1 MLEILQY
8 GFMQRALLAGVIIG
22 VLCPSIGIFIV
33 LRRMSLIGDSLS
45 HVALAGVAAGILTG
59 IYPLSMSLIFSV
71 LAALAIEKL
80 RKSYEE
86 YAELSIAIILSAGIG
101 LAVVLI
107 SFAKS
112 FNIDLFGYL
121 FGSITT
127 VLPRD
132 LWIIAILGIL
142 IIITIKLLYKELFYI
157 AFDEVSAKLAGI
169 PVRYINLLFIILIAS
184 TITLSMR
191 IVGILLVSSL
201 MVLPVATSLQLAK
214 SFKHATLLSIVFAEI
229 SIISG
234 IFVAYYFELASGGT
248 IVIISVIILLLVLGI
263 KRINE
268 YVLRRK
274 VLMDV

>member
-8 GFMQRALLAGVIIG
+8 GFMQRALIAGIIIG
-22 VLCPSIGIFIV
+22 VLCPLIGIFIV

-45 HVALAGVAAGILTG
+45 HVALSGVAAGILTG
-59 IYPLSMSLIFSV
+59 VYPLTMSLIFSI

-80 RKSYEE
+80 RKSYKE

-107 SFAKS
+107 SLAKS

-127 VLPRD
+127 VLPKD
-132 LWIIAILGIL
+132 LWTITVLGIL
-142 IIITIKLLYKELFYI
+142 IIAIIKLIYKELFYI

-169 PVRYINLLFIILIAS
+169 PVGYINLLFIVLIAS

-201 MVLPVATSLQLAK
+201 MIIPVATSLQLAK
-214 SFKHATLLSIVFAEI
+214 SFRHATILSIIFAEI
-229 SIISG
+229 AIISG
-234 IFVAYYFELASGGT
+234 IFLAYYLELASGGT

-263 KRINE
+263 KKSNK
-268 YVLRRK
+268 YLLKRK
-274 VLMDV
+274 ILKAS